1 MNTTYT
7 LTEGNDALNRV
18 LLMMQYELGKTLDE
32 QKIPTD
38 KDLKKYQQDKLYN
51 NTQKFVDNTAVSLR
65 GPDGRRMSTG
75 TSPKMLKGIQRFEAP
90 TLSEGLLMTR
100 ELLFTPGG
108 MTVQIVLS
116 ILGAEIG
123 LPIVFELLDIAI
135 IINDFSIMVKNWK
148 TYNGDIV
155 GKGSELK
162 PWSWEW
168 FQFHWGNNKGF
179 QLVIEDI
186 AILLTMG
193 LGKLIGKG
201 AKSVWRYFKPI
212 AKDAEQMMITI
223 EQSIVKKESFIKK
236 LPKKIS
242 SFCEGKINELKKG
255 IELLK
260 TPKQAAKSVVR
271 QLGKA
276 TFAGGVTYALSKYLE
291 VKIPKWTGAYNET
304 ILHILIDNPWIYNK
318 VMKHQEKSPWGDIY
332 NYVRNPNG
340 VFYVYDDIS
349 KKYINVTNPNQIKS
363 LNNMFITQVYPK
375 IKFDDFEIDNS
386 DKENPIYTINGVD
399 YKLVDDT
406 SLKLK
411 KIN

>member
-1 MNTTYT
+1 MNSTYT

-18 LLMMQYELGKTLDE
+18 LLMMRYELGKTLDE

-38 KDLKKYQQDKLYN
+38 DDIKKYQRGEYENATRKYVDK
-51 NTQKFVDNTAVSLR
+51 TATTFKGV
-65 GPDGRRMSTG
+65 DGRQRTTA
-75 TSPKMLKGIQRFEAP
+75 TSPKLLKGIQKFEAP

-108 MTVQIVLS
+108 MTAQIILS
-116 ILGAEIG
+116 IAGAEIG
-123 LPIVFELLDIAI
+123 LPVVFELLDIAI
-135 IINDFSIMVKNWK
+135 IINDFSIMVDNWK
-148 TYNGDIV
+148 SSKYT
-155 GKGSELK
+155 
-162 PWSWEW
+162 PWTWEW

-186 AILLTMG
+186 VILLTMG
-193 LGKLIGKG
+193 FVKLVGKG
-201 AKSVWRYFKPI
+201 VKAAWRYFKPI
-212 AKDAEQMMITI
+212 SKDAAKMI
-223 EQSIVKKESFIKK
+223 ESVEKGIAEKTPFIKK

-242 SFCEGKINELKKG
+242 SFCESKINELKKG

-260 TPKQAAKSVVR
+260 TPKQAVRSVAKKTP
-271 QLGKA
+271 KA
-276 TFAGGVTYALSKYLE
+276 LVAGALTYALSKYLE

-318 VMKHQEKSPWGDIY
+318 VMKHQEKSPWGDVY

-340 VFYVYDDIS
+340 VFYVYDDVS
-349 KKYINVTNPNQIKS
+349 KKYIKVTNSNQIKS

-386 DKENPIYTINGVD
+386 DKENPIYTINGIN

>member
-1 MNTTYT
+1 MNSTYT

-32 QKIPTD
+32 QKIPTNKEIKQYQRD
-38 KDLKKYQQDKLYN
+38 EYENATRKY
-51 NTQKFVDNTAVSLR
+51 VDNTATTFR
-65 GPDGRRMSTG
+65 GVDGRQKTTA
-75 TSPKMLKGIQRFEAP
+75 TSPTVRKIQRFEAP

-108 MTVQIVLS
+108 MTAQIILS
-116 ILGAEIG
+116 IAGAEIG
-123 LPIVFELLDIAI
+123 LPVVFELLDIAI
-135 IINDFSIMVKNWK
+135 IINDFSIMVDNWK
-148 TYNGDIV
+148 SSKYT
-155 GKGSELK
+155 
-162 PWSWEW
+162 PWTWEW

-193 LGKLIGKG
+193 FVKLVGKG
-201 AKSVWRYFKPI
+201 AKAAWRYFKPI
-212 AKDAEQMMITI
+212 SKDAAKMI
-223 EQSIVKKESFIKK
+223 ESVEKGIAEKTPFIKK

-242 SFCEGKINELKKG
+242 SFCESKINELKKG

-260 TPKQAAKSVVR
+260 TPKQAVRSVAKKTP
-271 QLGKA
+271 KA
-276 TFAGGVTYALSKYLE
+276 LVAGALTYALSKYLE

-318 VMKHQEKSPWGDIY
+318 VMKHQEKSPWGDVY

-340 VFYVYDDIS
+340 VFYVYDDVS
-349 KKYINVTNPNQIKS
+349 KKYIKVTNSNQIKS

-386 DKENPIYTINGVD
+386 DKENPIYTINGIN